1 MCIQTVRKKEG
12 INMER
17 ILRKVTSARWLI
29 AVILTIV
36 FAILSVK
43 NTLNTEFIT
52 IYTMVIAFYFSKER
66 MIK

>member
-1 MCIQTVRKKEG
+1 
-12 INMER
+12 MER
-17 ILRKVTSARWLI
+17 ILKKITSARWLI

-36 FAILSVK
+36 FAILSVQ

-66 MIK
+66 MVK

>member
-1 MCIQTVRKKEG
+1 
-12 INMER
+12 MER
-17 ILRKVTSARWLI
+17 ILKKVTSARWLI

-66 MIK
+66 MADNIENK